1 MFKSTEVMPE
11 GTKKKFFQKL
21 STRERKKIE
30 SYEETECHKRFEYW
44 KERADQCRKRNQH
57 NTVAT
62 LPCETREG
70 NILWGSKY
78 KLGTLNPIPI
88 PNVLRFCFQ
97 MVRTWNGGFHRL
109 LVKLMA
115 YFDK

>member
-1 MFKSTEVMPE
+1 MFKSTEVMME

-30 SYEETECHKRFEYW
+30 SYDETECHKMFEYW

-70 NILWGSKY
+70 NIIHMSTFSFAALTD
-78 KLGTLNPIPI
+78 LF
-88 PNVLRFCFQ
+88 V
-97 MVRTWNGGFHRL
+97 
-109 LVKLMA
+109 
-115 YFDK
+115 